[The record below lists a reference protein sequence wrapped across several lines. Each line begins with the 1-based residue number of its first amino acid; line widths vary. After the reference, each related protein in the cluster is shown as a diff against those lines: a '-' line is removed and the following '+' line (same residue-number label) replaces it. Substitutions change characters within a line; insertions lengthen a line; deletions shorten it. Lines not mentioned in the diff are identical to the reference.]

1 MLEKLREELKLR
13 KLKNKQFHFESLH
26 LNRQT
31 FHFALLS
38 YWLKFEKRKV
48 ALRVTNSNRKNEKFD
63 FKLLAQQFDKKN

>member
-38 YWLKFEKRKV
+38 Y
-48 ALRVTNSNRKNEKFD
+48 
-63 FKLLAQQFDKKN
+63 